1 MKFNATSK
9 GWCHSTNTRSLRRVH
24 GSIFSCKI
32 VAEKF
37 CEKMLGEKG
46 WKWRERREWGFDDLI
61 KQRKKESKV
70 QVLLT
75 QNEIMLRFKIE
86 SKKGKAVK

>member
-1 MKFNATSK
+1 MKVK
-9 GWCHSTNTRSLRRVH
+9 
-24 GSIFSCKI
+24 
-32 VAEKF
+32 
-37 CEKMLGEKG
+37 
-46 WKWRERREWGFDDLI
+46 RENREWGFDDLI

-86 SKKGKAVK
+86 SKKGKVVKIK